1 MKASEETDRILC
13 EDGGCKARCVS
24 GDVVG
29 GEQVREAP
37 TAGQPPVFIHMTGD
51 LAALSPEE
59 HSEPLADLQDRTRT

>member
-1 MKASEETDRILC
+1 MKASGETDRILC

-29 GEQVREAP
+29 GEPVKEAP

-51 LAALSPEE
+51 
-59 HSEPLADLQDRTRT
+59 PLA